1 MKKLELTKGLSFS
14 MMNFSCRK
22 GEPFCVDD
30 KKAKLLLSTGRFKM
44 LGTVETKQKPDEK
57 QSQENSGTPQKNN
70 GEEGK
75 EPENTGEGAELTA
88 EVIDKMKK
96 DELVALAEKEGI
108 DLKDCGNNEERIEK
122 IKEVLGFASAGSLAF
137 EE

>member
-1 MKKLELTKGLSFS
+1 MKKLELIKGLSFS
-14 MMNFSCRK
+14 MLNFSCRK

-30 KKAKLLLSTGRFKM
+30 KKAKLLISTGRFKL
-44 LGTVETKQKPDEK
+44 LGDVDTKQQDEK
-57 QSQENSGTPQKNN
+57 QSQEDSGTSQNSS
-70 GEEGK
+70 GDGK
-75 EPENTGEGAELTA
+75 EPENADDGTELSA

-96 DELVALAEKEGI
+96 DELVALAEKKGI

-122 IKEVLGFASAGSLAF
+122 IKEALGFADSGSLAF

>member
-14 MMNFSCRK
+14 TMNFACRK

-30 KKAKLLLSTGRFKM
+30 KKAKQLLSTGRFKL
-44 LGTVETKQKPDEK
+44 LGTVEAKQKLDEK
-57 QSQENSGTPQKNN
+57 QSQVNSVPSQNNN

-75 EPENTGEGAELTA
+75 EPENAGGGDELSA

-108 DLKDCGNNEERIEK
+108 DLKDCANNEERIEK
-122 IKEVLGFASAGSLAF
+122 IKEALGFVSSGSLAF

>member
-1 MKKLELTKGLSFS
+1 

-30 KKAKLLLSTGRFKM
+30 KKAKLLLSTGRFKL
-44 LGTVETKQKPDEK
+44 LGTVEAKQKPDEK
-57 QSQENSGTPQKNN
+57 QSQVNFAPPQNNN

-75 EPENTGEGAELTA
+75 EPENAGGGTGLSAD
-88 EVIDKMKK
+88 VIDKMKK

-108 DLKDCGNNEERIEK
+108 DLKDCANNEERIEK
-122 IKEVLGFASAGSLAF
+122 IKEVLGLVNAGSLAF